1 MALAALP
8 EWQQTWIAQGLAHK
22 ARPSACA
29 ATADRGHDR
38 TDDRR
43 RHPVLSE
50 EPTVLKTITYAQ
62 FGAMFID
69 LNDII
74 AWGIEADGRP
84 TYEVADSIVS
94 DRLVERD
101 QVDPA
106 EALEVAKRFLFQLEV
121 GGARR
126 VHAAT

>member
-1 MALAALP
+1 
-8 EWQQTWIAQGLAHK
+8 
-22 ARPSACA
+22 
-29 ATADRGHDR
+29 
-38 TDDRR
+38 
-43 RHPVLSE
+43 LSE

-69 LNDII
+69 LNDVI

-126 VHAAT
+126 VHAAS